1 MTRRSTRFTRRRVST
16 APKGTEE
23 ERRGRTMSVGDAL
36 GEYLEDS
43 GLLTRKKAV
52 PAISAWNEAVGP
64 DLAHRAR
71 AVSYRRGELL
81 IEVDSP
87 ALLNELMGF
96 EAEDLRVRA
105 DALLEGSKIR
115 KLSFKLNRRS

>member
-1 MTRRSTRFTRRRVST
+1 
-16 APKGTEE
+16 
-23 ERRGRTMSVGDAL
+23 MSVGDAL

-96 EAEDLRVRA
+96 AAEDLRARA